1 MRWHLWSLTNQFLNS
16 PNNNTNKRNTMG
28 YNWHSDDFTAKLR
41 EHERYMD
48 ALMDHHNGEEP
59 EYDPDDID
67 PDHPALLRMKGIR
80 EL

>member
-1 MRWHLWSLTNQFLNS
+1 
-16 PNNNTNKRNTMG
+16 MG